1 MLALKSLSF
10 ACQLHNFLEERDK
23 LLLDLFRLV
32 VRHFA
37 VEQRVG
43 HELLYVRGVRG
54 DTRALRYRSG
64 LIAFVHGVLDFLRGH
79 IRQLLGAG
87 HEHLNQRLYHLDTS
101 FQMLVLFDSPSKA
114 AV

>member
-37 VEQRVG
+37 VEQRVRYK
-43 HELLYVRGVRG
+43 LLYVRGVRG
-54 DTRALRYRSG
+54 DVRTLRYRLALLAAIYRS
-64 LIAFVHGVLDFLRGH
+64 LDLLCRHLR
-79 IRQLLGAG
+79 
-87 HEHLNQRLYHLDTS
+87 
-101 FQMLVLFDSPSKA
+101 
-114 AV
+114 